1 MAYLIDTVISVLM
14 DFYADCYGKP
24 HDETELINY
33 QEWADKIYKAVE
45 VATAYKNPTI
55 STEIG

>member
-1 MAYLIDTVISVLM
+1 MADTILGVRIVIVVLL
-14 DFYADCYGKP
+14 
-24 HDETELINY
+24 ELG
-33 QEWADKIYKAVE
+33 QEKIILLKKVEKSIIKEKNITE

>member
-1 MAYLIDTVISVLM
+1 MN
-14 DFYADCYGKP
+14 
-24 HDETELINY
+24 ETLEPI
-33 QEWADKIYKAVE
+33 EAIAGDPVE

>member
-1 MAYLIDTVISVLM
+1 MNTYRHGDLIFTQVSQKDEKFVKQKHSGEFVL
-14 DFYADCYGKP
+14 ALG
-24 HDETELINY
+24 
-33 QEWADKIYKAVE
+33 E

>member
-1 MAYLIDTVISVLM
+1 MTEKARSELRDLIKVNLPI
-14 DFYADCYGKP
+14 GK
-24 HDETELINY
+24 
-33 QEWADKIYKAVE
+33 E